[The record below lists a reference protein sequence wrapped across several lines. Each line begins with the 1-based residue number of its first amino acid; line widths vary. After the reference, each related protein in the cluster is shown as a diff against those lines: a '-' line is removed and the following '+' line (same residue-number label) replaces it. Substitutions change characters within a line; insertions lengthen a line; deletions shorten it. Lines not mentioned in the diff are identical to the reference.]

1 MRVAGIRIAH
11 ISAALAAYLGAATA
25 SAQDAAPPDPATIT
39 LPDLSPT
46 RDPNVIENGWKH
58 FYFHKQGVSYEQAY
72 ADLADC
78 YRFLLVPYVN
88 ARLPTFAPWPEKPGF
103 TTMQPVNNYGLV
115 GGIIGG
121 MVVGPVIR
129 RAMQARMRRCLEPR
143 GYVRYPIPEETWE
156 QLTDKFS
163 LGSIA
168 LQAKAASG
176 PRPDQEPVTR

>member
-1 MRVAGIRIAH
+1 MRIKVALVLLGWA
-11 ISAALAAYLGAATA
+11 SAA
-25 SAQDAAPPDPATIT
+25 SAQTVAPPDPATIT
-39 LPDLSPT
+39 LPDLTPS
-46 RDPNVIENGWKH
+46 RDPQVVENGWKH
-58 FYFHKQGVSYEQAY
+58 FYFHKQSVSYEQAY
-72 ADLADC
+72 ADFADC

-103 TTMQPVNNYGLV
+103 TTVQPVNNYGLV

-143 GYVRYPIPEETWE
+143 GYVRYPIPEEAWE

-163 LGSIA
+163 QGSIA

-176 PRPDQEPVTR
+176 PRPDLEPVTR